1 MAYIDTFTIYDVPVI
16 CTGSGTHGWISAD
29 FKIVGVP
36 NFNNTAYNVYV
47 YARIDANGYMEW
59 DGTCRLVAVCNGKTA
74 SANISLA
81 MYNGSEGALTKWD
94 GPASF
99 SLGAPGDSSL
109 VFSTIKLDLTTTTG
123 TNGLPGIW
131 HTTDDGNMTE
141 FTVNNYT
148 IKIGDGGLKP
158 LLSPPVI
165 DSLTNVNPYNN
176 KASISE
182 FTDKISLSW
191 NSDIDVVSSKYRIN
205 GGSWINI
212 NSSIRKVIIYDL
224 SPGTSYKIDVYSSNA
239 AGNSNTLSTTIRTRY
254 LLPETSMT
262 LSSKSIDQLVF
273 TWKSNRTLASTQ
285 YKINADGTWINANS
299 SGDSG
304 TFSVDNLEPN
314 TKYIIFFR
322 GTTSDSYDSLTSNEI
337 YNTYI
342 THNIAKITDVTN
354 FIFGDTW
361 SIDIDHPSNRNIKLT
376 VYAYGNSREAEF
388 TLNSIAGNNLVTPT
402 QEQLDN
408 IYKCYSNVSNYLKV
422 KFTLTTIGGWKS
434 YTYTRESQLRL
445 TGIVKTAHI
454 NKDGVNKRT
463 QGYVNING
471 VIRRAIFWIGDEN
484 GNPRR
489 CI

>member
-16 CTGSGTHGWISAD
+16 CTGSGTHSWISAD
-29 FKIVGVP
+29 FKIVGAP
-36 NFNNTAYNVYV
+36 NSTNTAYNVYV

-59 DGTCRLVAVCNGKTA
+59 DGTCRIIATCNGKTA

-165 DSLTNVNPYNN
+165 SSLTNVNPYNN
-176 KASISE
+176 KTSISE

-191 NSDIDVVSSKYRIN
+191 NSDIDVISSKYRIN
-205 GGSWINI
+205 NGSWINI
-212 NSSIRKVIIYDL
+212 NSSVRKVIIYDL
-224 SPGTSYKIDVYSSNA
+224 SPGTNYKIDVYSSNA
-239 AGNSNTLSTTIRTRY
+239 TGNSNTISTTIRTRY
-254 LLPETSMT
+254 ELPVLSMDLT
-262 LSSKSIDQLVF
+262 SKSIDQF
-273 TWKSNRTLASTQ
+273 IFSWKSTHTLASTQ
-285 YKINADGTWINANS
+285 YKINAEGTWINANS

-304 TFSVDNLEPN
+304 TFSVGNLEPN
-314 TKYIIFFR
+314 TKYTIFFR
-322 GTTSDSYDSLTSNEI
+322 GTTAESYDTLTSNEI
-337 YNTYI
+337 YNAYI
-342 THNIAKITDVTN
+342 TYNIAKITNVTN
-354 FIFGDTW
+354 LIFGDTW
-361 SIDIDHPSNRNIKLT
+361 NIDIEHQSDRKVTLT
-376 VYAYGNSREAEF
+376 AYVYGNSKQEEF
-388 TLNSIAGNNLVTPT
+388 TINMKAGNNLITPT
-402 QEQLDN
+402 QDQLDN
-408 IYKCYSNVSNYLKV
+408 IYKCYSNVSNYLKI

-434 YTYTRESQLRL
+434 YTHTMENQLRL
-445 TGIVKTAHI
+445 TGIVKTAYI
-454 NKDGVNKRT
+454 NKDGDKKRV
-463 QGYVNING
+463 QSYINING
-471 VIRRAIFWIGDEN
+471 VIRRAIFWVGDEN